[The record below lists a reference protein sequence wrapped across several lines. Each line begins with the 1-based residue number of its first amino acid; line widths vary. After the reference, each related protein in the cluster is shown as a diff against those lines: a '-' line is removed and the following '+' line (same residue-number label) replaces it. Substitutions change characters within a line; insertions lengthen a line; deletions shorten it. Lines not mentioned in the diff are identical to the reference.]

1 MQEVLG
7 KLGFEWKLAL
17 VNFVNIF
24 VIFLVLRKWAFKPIQ
39 EIIQK
44 RKNLV
49 DQSLED
55 ARKAEES
62 VEGAQQEKQS
72 ILTKARKDAQ
82 GIVERAEGEGK
93 GVVEAGRVK
102 ALKEHEEIM
111 HKANLEIDQSKKESM
126 DAVKAEAAN
135 LIGLGVKKIL
145 AEEVDEKMNERIIKR
160 ASESIK

>member
-7 KLGFEWKLAL
+7 KIGFEWKLAL
-17 VNFVNIF
+17 VNFVNVF
-24 VIFLVLRKWAFKPIQ
+24 VIFLVLKKWAFKPIQ
-39 EIIQK
+39 KIIQE
-44 RKNLV
+44 RKSLV

-62 VEGAQQEKQS
+62 VEGARQEKQS
-72 ILTKARKDAQ
+72 ILTEARKDAQ

-93 GVVEAGRVK
+93 GVIEAGRAK
-102 ALKEHEEIM
+102 SLKEHEEIM
-111 HKANLEIDQSKKESM
+111 HKAKLEIEQSKKESM

-145 AEEVDEKMNERIIKR
+145 SEKKLGL
-160 ASESIK
+160 